1 MHLSPAR
8 KAAAYTTTQHW
19 PAFVNIITLPL
30 VVTGY
35 SEGSIAIALTLAM
48 NIMSTFQWAINTS
61 IEVEGMVSAGHSAA
75 RPALIEYLVLC
86 VNVIIR
92 ETKMLATRLLVS
104 PCQVS

>member
-1 MHLSPAR
+1 
-8 KAAAYTTTQHW
+8 
-19 PAFVNIITLPL
+19 
-30 VVTGY
+30 
-35 SEGSIAIALTLAM
+35 M

-92 ETKMLATRLLVS
+92 ETKMGATRLLVS
-104 PCQVS
+104 PASFHKCWLAALTPGVC